1 MSAQMI
7 SVRPPHLSPL
17 PRPHVFLRPSKDIV
31 IRNIC
36 FKIFV
41 VASIVL
47 AAVVVIAGILAL
59 MATKGALPGGMDSV
73 SRLGVIGE
81 VNSYVLMGG
90 GISLFVIGILA
101 WSCQL
106 RKENLLEASL
116 AKKNLSRSSNR
127 SH

>member
-1 MSAQMI
+1 M
-7 SVRPPHLSPL
+7 
-17 PRPHVFLRPSKDIV
+17 
-31 IRNIC
+31 C

-47 AAVVVIAGILAL
+47 AAIVVIAGILAL

-73 SRLGVIGE
+73 SKLGVIGE

-106 RKENLLEASL
+106 RKESLLEARL
-116 AKKNLSRSSNR
+116 AQKSLSRSR
-127 SH
+127 VA